1 MLYKVVKGGFDARFR
16 ADVDRFAGPLQTV
29 DGQVVEDSTY
39 ETRQCALRW
48 IKHGSKGFDQL
59 SHQLLGLLGREKV
72 IDPKLCVAEDL
83 QYTEYGPGAFHDWHI
98 DAYKRLY
105 NMYDTPLGKRF
116 IGKRRKI
123 SMSVLLND
131 ASEFEGG
138 VFEVSLFPNGPSTVG
153 TPLTEF
159 SEAGDVAIF
168 DSTLCHRVAPVTR
181 GLRKSL
187 VIWVCA

>member
-1 MLYKVVKGGFDARFR
+1 MLYKVIKGAFDAEFR
-16 ADVDRFAGPLQTV
+16 ADVDRFAGPLETV
-29 DGQVVEDSTY
+29 DGLVVEDSTY

-48 IKHGSKGFDQL
+48 IKHGNPGFDQL
-59 SHQLLGLLGREKV
+59 EGQLLDLLGREQV

-98 DAYKRLY
+98 DSYKRLY

-116 IGKRRKI
+116 IGKRRTI

-131 ASEFEGG
+131 SSEFEGG
-138 VFEVSLFPNGPSTVG
+138 NFEVSLFPNGPSTVG

-159 SEAGDVAIF
+159 CTAGDAAIF